1 MPAARLVA
9 PEPCLPLQRLL
20 LNCSQTDQDEP
31 ERRRLD
37 ENSTDQAEAR
47 QGFRSTQPGREG
59 GAQLD
64 ALRAPN
70 RVREMEVAASAENDR
85 HHQAQTEK
93 REILQLEELR
103 KGGVHGDGGLGEA
116 VYIREGVKAAALC

>member
-1 MPAARLVA
+1 M
-9 PEPCLPLQRLL
+9 
-20 LNCSQTDQDEP
+20 NCSQTDQDEP

-64 ALRAPN
+64 ALRPA
-70 RVREMEVAASAENDR
+70 
-85 HHQAQTEK
+85 
-93 REILQLEELR
+93 
-103 KGGVHGDGGLGEA
+103 
-116 VYIREGVKAAALC
+116 EGVLQVVDSAGQEDRRDHQSQEEQSEVQQGQELGKNDVHRGARSPAKISL